1 MKSLYKFQEALFK
14 KEIILKFTWKHQEQL
29 YIQGK
34 KGDTNIKNRFL
45 DSVGE
50 GEGGMI

>member
-1 MKSLYKFQEALFK
+1 MQSLYKFQQALFK
-14 KEIILKFTWKHQEQL
+14 KEVILKFIWKHQEQF
-29 YIQGK
+29 YVQGR

-45 DSVGE
+45 DSVG